1 MCNWLRERER
11 KRRSLASGVLS
22 DFLKDHVA
30 EQPVIDEAS
39 HSLGEKA

>member
-22 DFLKDHVA
+22 NFLEDHVA
-30 EQPVIDEAS
+30 EQPIIDEAS
-39 HSLGEKA
+39 LYLGEKA